1 MGDGMMLLLRGAI
14 RHSATAAAKRS
25 GDSRYKIEPRVQV
38 FCHPFKQRLE
48 PRVHLAGRKIPAS
61 TMSGKRPFPNH
72 SSSSNLARAVCS
84 DTQHDPVK
92 TSSRLKLRAIDRRCT
107 DNGGPHR
114 RNRGNRAHR
123 DPSNVIDADG
133 TAYRGR
139 HQVGLRR
146 TPAQHSRKEP
156 ADLACSLRPLRAVR
170 SIDRRGRLRP
180 FGQNRGP
187 FLEVSQNHPVSP
199 CRGECFL
206 ASGHGGA
213 PVDNLV
219 LKLWNE
225 SRTNRARIADSSLV
239 GFVHGNIS

>member
-61 TMSGKRPFPNH
+61 TMSGKRPFPIH

-84 DTQHDPVK
+84 DASTIQS
-92 TSSRLKLRAIDRRCT
+92 TSSRLIDRRCT
-107 DNGGPHR
+107 DNGWPHR
-114 RNRGNRAHR
+114 RNRGNRGNRAHR
-123 DPSNVIDADG
+123 DPASVIDADG
-133 TAYRGR
+133 TAYPGR

-146 TPAQHSRKEP
+146 MPAQHSRTEP
-156 ADLACSLRPLRAVR
+156 LVLLARCHLFGPGAR
-170 SIDRRGRLRP
+170 SIVESAYA
-180 FGQNRGP
+180 FGPKRGP
-187 FLEVSQNHPVSP
+187 FLEVSQNHPGEPMPRRMFSRVRP
-199 CRGECFL
+199 RGT
-206 ASGHGGA
+206 
-213 PVDNLV
+213 PVDNVV

>member
-1 MGDGMMLLLRGAI
+1 MMLLLRGAI

-38 FCHPFKQRLE
+38 VCHPFKQRLE

-84 DTQHDPVK
+84 DASTIQS
-92 TSSRLKLRAIDRRCT
+92 TSSRLKLRATDRRCT
-107 DNGGPHR
+107 DNGRPHR
-114 RNRGNRAHR
+114 RNRATGRNV
-123 DPSNVIDADG
+123 DPSRVIDADG

-139 HQVGLRR
+139 YRVGLRR

-156 ADLACSLRPLRAVR
+156 LVLLARCHLFGPCAR
-170 SIDRRGRLRP
+170 SIVEGATTSAET
-180 FGQNRGP
+180 GP
-187 FLEVSQNHPVSP
+187 IPRTVTKPSVSP
-199 CRGECFL
+199 MPRRIF
-206 ASGHGGA
+206 SRVNNGGT
-213 PVDNLV
+213 PVDNVV

>member
-61 TMSGKRPFPNH
+61 TMSGKRPFPIH

-84 DTQHDPVK
+84 DASTIQS

-107 DNGGPHR
+107 DNGRPHR
-114 RNRGNRAHR
+114 RNRGNRGNRAHR
-123 DPSNVIDADG
+123 DPASVIDADG

-146 TPAQHSRKEP
+146 MPAQHSRKEP
-156 ADLACSLRPLRAVR
+156 LVLLARCHLFGPGAR
-170 SIDRRGRLRP
+170 SIVESAYA
-180 FGQNRGP
+180 FGPKRGP
-187 FLEVSQNHPVSP
+187 FLEVSQNHP
-199 CRGECFL
+199 GEPMPRRMF
-206 ASGHGGA
+206 SRVR
-213 PVDNLV
+213 PRV
-219 LKLWNE
+219 WNE

>member
-1 MGDGMMLLLRGAI
+1 MLLLRGAI

-72 SSSSNLARAVCS
+72 SSSSKWRMPFARTPARSSRHHRGRSFGQSIAGAQIMSSRTDAIGATRRIHRAWSTWMAPRIEGDIRFGFIHEEPLVLLARCHLFQAV
-84 DTQHDPVK
+84 
-92 TSSRLKLRAIDRRCT
+92 RAIDR
-107 DNGGPHR
+107 G
-114 RNRGNRAHR
+114 
-123 DPSNVIDADG
+123 
-133 TAYRGR
+133 
-139 HQVGLRR
+139 
-146 TPAQHSRKEP
+146 
-156 ADLACSLRPLRAVR
+156 
-170 SIDRRGRLRP
+170 GRLRP
-180 FGQNRGP
+180 LAKKTGP
-187 FLEVSQNHPVSP
+187 ISRRVTNHPASP
-199 CRGECFL
+199 MRRRYL
-206 ASGHGGA
+206 ASGHGGT

>member
-1 MGDGMMLLLRGAI
+1 MLLLRGAI

-107 DNGGPHR
+107 DNGRPHR

-123 DPSNVIDADG
+123 DPASVIGADG

-156 ADLACSLRPLRAVR
+156 LVLLARCHLFGPGAR
-170 SIDRRGRLRP
+170 SIVEGAYDLWP
-180 FGQNRGP
+180 NRGP
-187 FLEVSQNHPVSP
+187 YLEVSQNHPVSP

-206 ASGHGGA
+206 ASGHGER
-213 PVDNLV
+213 L
-219 LKLWNE
+219 
-225 SRTNRARIADSSLV
+225 
-239 GFVHGNIS
+239 

>member
-1 MGDGMMLLLRGAI
+1 MMLLLRGAI

-84 DTQHDPVK
+84 DASTIRS

-107 DNGGPHR
+107 DNGRPHR

-123 DPSNVIDADG
+123 DPASVIDADG

-156 ADLACSLRPLRAVR
+156 LVLLARCHLFGPGAR
-170 SIDRRGRLRP
+170 SIVEGAYDLWP
-180 FGQNRGP
+180 NRGP
-187 FLEVSQNHPVSP
+187 YLEVSQNHPVSL
-199 CRGECFL
+199 CRGEWF
-206 ASGHGGA
+206 S
-213 PVDNLV
+213 PVEPRGECL
-219 LKLWNE
+219 
-225 SRTNRARIADSSLV
+225 
-239 GFVHGNIS
+239 

>member
-1 MGDGMMLLLRGAI
+1 MLLLRGAI

-84 DTQHDPVK
+84 DASTIQS
-92 TSSRLKLRAIDRRCT
+92 TSSRLKLRATDRRCT
-107 DNGGPHR
+107 DNGRPHR

-156 ADLACSLRPLRAVR
+156 AGLACSLRPLRAVR

-180 FGQNRGP
+180 LAKTGAH

-199 CRGECFL
+199 CRGGCFV

-225 SRTNRARIADSSLV
+225 SRTNRARIADSLLV

>member
-1 MGDGMMLLLRGAI
+1 
-14 RHSATAAAKRS
+14 
-25 GDSRYKIEPRVQV
+25 
-38 FCHPFKQRLE
+38 
-48 PRVHLAGRKIPAS
+48 VHLAGRKIPAS

-84 DTQHDPVK
+84 DASTIQS
-92 TSSRLKLRAIDRRCT
+92 TSSRLKLRATDRRCT
-107 DNGGPHR
+107 NNGRPHR

-123 DPSNVIDADG
+123 DPASVINADG

-156 ADLACSLRPLRAVR
+156 LVLLARCHLQAVR
-170 SIDRRGRLRP
+170 SIDRGGRLRP
-180 FGQNRGP
+180 LAKKPGP
-187 FLEVSQNHPVSP
+187 VPRSVTKHPASP
-199 CRGECFL
+199 CRGECL
-206 ASGHGGA
+206 ASGHRGT